1 MTIPPIKITDSF
13 DICVYFCFMLKQFG
27 DITDN
32 FISEIVISLESVNYF
47 ELMSEIG
54 KMEKKQLISVTRDKA
69 KGEMVY
75 SLLEAGDVLATEFL
89 NHIPLS
95 IQEKTIETG
104 KSVLERIEREKSIRC
119 YVNYDYKR
127 KRYDLCV
134 KFLNEMNG
142 EIIMDLKIYAP
153 DEEKAKE
160 MKERFLSRPS
170 RTITRTMNMF
180 LKDDFFMYD

>member
-1 MTIPPIKITDSF
+1 MIPQIQVDNSF
-13 DICVYFCFMLKQFG
+13 DICVYFCFMLKEFG
-27 DITDN
+27 DITDS

-47 ELMSEIG
+47 ELMSEVG
-54 KMEKKQLISVTRDKA
+54 KMEKKQLISVKHDKA
-69 KGEMVY
+69 KGEQVY
-75 SLLEAGDVLATEFL
+75 SLLPNGETLANEFL
-89 NHIPLS
+89 KHIPLS
-95 IQEKTIETG
+95 IREKTIETG
-104 KSVLERIEREKSIRC
+104 KSVKERIEREKSIRC
-119 YVNYDYKR
+119 YINYDYKR

-134 KFLNEMNG
+134 KFLNELNG
-142 EIIMDLKIYAP
+142 ETILDIKVYAP

>member
-1 MTIPPIKITDSF
+1 MIPQIQVDNSF
-13 DICVYFCFMLKQFG
+13 DICVYFCFMLKEFG
-27 DITDN
+27 DLSDS
-32 FISEIVISLESVNYF
+32 FISEIVISLDSVNYF

-54 KMEKKQLISVTRDKA
+54 KMEKKQLISVNHDKA
-69 KGEMVY
+69 KGENIY
-75 SLLEAGDVLATEFL
+75 SLLPNGETLASEFL
-89 NHIPLS
+89 IHIPLS
-95 IQEKTIETG
+95 IREKTLETG
-104 KSVLERIEREKSIRC
+104 KKVMERIEREKSIRC
-119 YVNYDYKR
+119 YINYDYKR

-134 KFLNEMNG
+134 KFLNELSG
-142 EIIMDLKIYAP
+142 ETILDIKVYAP